1 MFIFRKNNS
10 LFKII
15 NNSLIDLPI
24 PANLSI
30 NWNYGSLMGLV
41 LIIQIIT
48 GVLLA
53 TRYRAHSTLAFDSII
68 FLVQDSRNG
77 WLFRLLHSTGATFFF
92 ILIYLHI
99 GRGLYYGSYIMREVW
114 FIGVL
119 LLFLLVITAFLGYVL
134 PWGQMSYWGAT
145 VITNFV
151 RALPYVGKS
160 MTEWIWGGYSV
171 GGPTLT
177 RFFAIHYLMPFIML
191 FLTILHLFYLHM
203 TGRSNPLGIASN
215 TYKVPFHIYYVIKD
229 LLILLTFSFI
239 FLFTTLNYGYNLID
253 AENFIPANPLVTP
266 IHIQPEWYFL
276 FTYAILRSIPNK
288 LGGVVLIA
296 SAFLVLFLFGINRKN
311 HFFRGFQFS
320 PISRFIF
327 WSLVSVFLLLTWLGS
342 CPAESPFVEVS
353 LACTLL
359 YFFLFGLLL
368 FIANMHY
375 WFFRK

>member
-1 MFIFRKNNS
+1 
-10 LFKII
+10 
-15 NNSLIDLPI
+15 
-24 PANLSI
+24 LSI
-30 NWNYGSLMGLV
+30 NWNYGFLIGLV
-41 LIIQIIT
+41 LIVQIIT
-48 GVLLA
+48 GILLA

-68 FLVQDSRNG
+68 FLVQDSSNG
-77 WLFRLLHSTGATFFF
+77 WFIRLLHSTGATFFF

-99 GRGLYYGSYIMREVW
+99 GRGLYYGSYIIREVW

-134 PWGQMSYWGAT
+134 PWGQISYWGAT

-151 RALPYVGKS
+151 RAVPYVGKS
-160 MTEWIWGGYSV
+160 ITEWIWGGYSV

-177 RFFAIHYLMPFIML
+177 RFFAIHYLMPFVML

-215 TYKVPFHIYYVIKD
+215 TYKVPFHVYYVVKD
-229 LLILLTFSFI
+229 ILVLLSFSFL
-239 FLFTTLNYGYNLID
+239 FLFTTLNYGYDLID
-253 AENFIPANPLVTP
+253 AENFIPANSLVTP

-320 PISRFIF
+320 PISRLIF
-327 WSLVSVFLLLTWLGS
+327 WSLVSVFLLLTWLGR

-353 LACTLL
+353 LVCTLL

-368 FIANMHY
+368 IIANMHY

>member
-1 MFIFRKNNS
+1 MVLVRWKIKFWPTASALSATFWTNNIVWKKKS
-10 LFKII
+10 LTQTERQIEHDNYFKIWQSNLKIRRTFFYIDKWLALTQI
-15 NNSLIDLPI
+15 NNSP
-24 PANLSI
+24 N
-30 NWNYGSLMGLV
+30 
-41 LIIQIIT
+41 
-48 GVLLA
+48 
-53 TRYRAHSTLAFDSII
+53 
-68 FLVQDSRNG
+68 
-77 WLFRLLHSTGATFFF
+77 
-92 ILIYLHI
+92 
-99 GRGLYYGSYIMREVW
+99 
-114 FIGVL
+114 
-119 LLFLLVITAFLGYVL
+119 
-134 PWGQMSYWGAT
+134 
-145 VITNFV
+145 
-151 RALPYVGKS
+151 
-160 MTEWIWGGYSV
+160 
-171 GGPTLT
+171 
-177 RFFAIHYLMPFIML
+177 
-191 FLTILHLFYLHM
+191 
-203 TGRSNPLGIASN
+203 
-215 TYKVPFHIYYVIKD
+215 KVPFHIYYVIKD

>member
-134 PWGQMSYWGAT
+134 PWGQISYWGAT

>member
-30 NWNYGSLMGLV
+30 NWNYGSLMGLI

-134 PWGQMSYWGAT
+134 PWGQISYWGAT

>member
-30 NWNYGSLMGLV
+30 NWNYGSLMGLI